1 MLAVGTATLVS
12 LWSLRRIPST
22 SPFKCCMLIYSHLTT
37 HILSESIFI
46 IFQKKKNSFIRTSS
60 VFLIPSCRSAMIRQ
74 ASRSFYRWHSSGLRP
89 HPWEYG

>member
-1 MLAVGTATLVS
+1 MLAVETATLVS

-46 IFQKKKNSFIRTSS
+46 TFHKISFRTSS
-60 VFLIPSCRSAMIRQ
+60 VFLIPSCRSTMIWQ
-74 ASRSFYRWHSSGLRP
+74 ASRSFYRWHSSGLHP
-89 HPWEYG
+89 HPWDCG

>member
-1 MLAVGTATLVS
+1 MLAVETATLVS

-22 SPFKCCMLIYSHLTT
+22 SPFKFCMLIYSHLTT

-46 IFQKKKNSFIRTSS
+46 IFQKSSFRTSS

-74 ASRSFYRWHSSGLRP
+74 ASRSFHRWHSSGLRP
-89 HPWEYG
+89 HHWEYG